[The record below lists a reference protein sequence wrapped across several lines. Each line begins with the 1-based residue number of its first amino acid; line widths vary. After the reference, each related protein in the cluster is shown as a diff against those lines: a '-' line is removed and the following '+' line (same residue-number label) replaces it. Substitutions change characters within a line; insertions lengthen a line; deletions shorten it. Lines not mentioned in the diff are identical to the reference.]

1 MKNKSNKVDKEE
13 IDKTNTKISYIEL
26 LKQIKNNTIDKDNYI
41 FIDNKS
47 QTWVWSNDIKGFEH
61 REPNGNFCGDD
72 WITYLTDEY
81 DELDLIDLN
90 FTILPKTKVEDTPK
104 YIATQETINL
114 IEDLYMD
121 LEMEI
126 DNCQGCMNGLDT
138 EFERLHIYKDIVKF
152 LGGDIDKHKQ
162 ELTDKWFEKAR
173 LRDEKEEKEQKE
185 KDEIIKKL
193 PFPLL
198 DLLNVDEK
206 IRNILWKQNDKIN
219 EICEIIINDKKK
231 NN

>member
-1 MKNKSNKVDKEE
+1 MKNKSDKVNIEK

-26 LKQIKNNTIDKDNYI
+26 LKQIKTNTIDKDNYI

-47 QTWVWSNDIKGFEH
+47 QTWIWSNDINGFEH
-61 REPNGNFCGDD
+61 RETNGNFCGDD

-81 DELDLIDLN
+81 DELDLIDLV
-90 FTILPKTKVEDTPK
+90 FTLVPKTKIEDTPK
-104 YIATQETINL
+104 YIAIQETINL

-126 DNCQGCMNGLDT
+126 DNCQGCMDGLDI
-138 EFERLHIYKDIVKF
+138 EFERLKIYKDIVKF

-162 ELTDKWFEKAR
+162 ELTDKWFEK
-173 LRDEKEEKEQKE
+173 KKIQEEKEKKE
-185 KDEIIKKL
+185 KEKKDKIIKKL
-193 PFPLL
+193 PFPVVDLL
-198 DLLNVDEK
+198 DINESLRNV
-206 IRNILWKQNDKIN
+206 LWKQNDKIN
-219 EICEIIINDKKK
+219 EICDIIIENK